1 MFDRQKIGL
10 GLLESKKNSVKLD
23 KEGMKFKAKLSP
35 FYRFDNQ
42 LLENDFERIEE
53 SIKKQHL
60 YQLLPLF
67 IPSSC

>member
-1 MFDRQKIGL
+1 
-10 GLLESKKNSVKLD
+10 VKLD

-67 IPSSC
+67 IPSSY